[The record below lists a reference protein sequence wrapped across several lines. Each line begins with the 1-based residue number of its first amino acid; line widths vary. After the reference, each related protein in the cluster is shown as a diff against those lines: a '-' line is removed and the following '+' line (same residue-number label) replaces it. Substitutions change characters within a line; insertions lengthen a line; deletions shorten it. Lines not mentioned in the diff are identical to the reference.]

1 MRDIA
6 RADWER
12 NKKANE
18 ELIINNLMQINMAE
32 RVLLLCDEKIKEFP
46 DDKIPDTSDYPVVD

>member
-46 DDKIPDTSDYPVVD
+46 VDEIPKPSDNPVVD

>member
-18 ELIINNLMQINMAE
+18 ELIINNLMQISMAE
-32 RVLLLCDEKIKEFP
+32 RVITLCDERIKEFP
-46 DDKIPDTSDYPVVD
+46 DDEKEEK

>member
-18 ELIINNLMQINMAE
+18 ELIINNLMQISMAE
-32 RVLLLCDEKIKEFP
+32 RVITLCDERIKEFP
-46 DDKIPDTSDYPVVD
+46 DDEIPDTSNNPVVD